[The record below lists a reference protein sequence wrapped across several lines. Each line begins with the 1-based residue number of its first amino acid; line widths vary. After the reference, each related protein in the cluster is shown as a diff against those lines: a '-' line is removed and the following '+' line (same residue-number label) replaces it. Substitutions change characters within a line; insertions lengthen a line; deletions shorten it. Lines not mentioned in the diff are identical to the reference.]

1 MTLRRRRDVHNVG
14 SGLIEEFRHVAEA
27 LFDREP
33 FTQLFGH
40 QRPPIAYGR
49 DLTILNALDLR
60 GVLIRDLAASD
71 DGDPK
76 HSFHPRGSS
85 QKSAAIPLRS
95 IPAAP
100 SPGGSSVSHC
110 YSWSSSNKRAIACD

>member
-1 MTLRRRRDVHNVG
+1 MTLRWRGDVHNVG
-14 SGLIEEFRHVAEA
+14 SPLLQEFRHVAEA

-33 FTQLFGH
+33 FTELFGH
-40 QRPPIAYGR
+40 QRLTIAYGR
-49 DLTILNALDLR
+49 DLTILNAPDLH

-85 QKSAAIPLRS
+85 QKSAAIPRRS
-95 IPAAP
+95 ISAAP
-100 SPGGSSVSHC
+100 SLSGSSVSRC
-110 YSWSSSNKRAIACD
+110 YNWSSSNKRAIVCD